1 MLWTAFLRI
10 AWFSQI
16 FLPEIFYWSKKNRNW
31 KFQIGETMSWT
42 AYFTDFYWKKRM
54 LFALR
59 KFIIAPKNRNL
70 ELVKLYREQLFN
82 ESLGFH
88 RFFTTKK
95 DAFCFTE
102 NAWLGAVLVTKQK
115 GCACVNFGL
124 YHNGQDIQIL
134 SGNYKECFH
143 LKYVKYY
150 PNFQKQLIYWLKI
163 FLKNYF
169 SISSISLMHFYKT
182 ILTIQFIGIF
192 CV

>member
-1 MLWTAFLRI
+1 MKICCEQLFYESLGFHRFSCQKFFIGLKKIGTGNFKLVKLCREQLI
-10 AWFSQI
+10 SQI
-16 FLPEIFYWSKKNRNW
+16 FTEKKDAFCFTEIYYCPQKSEFW
-31 KFQIGETMSWT
+31 
-42 AYFTDFYWKKRM
+42 
-54 LFALR
+54 
-59 KFIIAPKNRNL
+59 NL

-143 LKYVKYY
+143 LK
-150 PNFQKQLIYWLKI
+150 
-163 FLKNYF
+163 
-169 SISSISLMHFYKT
+169 
-182 ILTIQFIGIF
+182 
-192 CV
+192 

>member
-16 FLPEIFYWSKKNRNW
+16 FLPEIFYWSKKIGTGNFKLVKLCREQLIS
-31 KFQIGETMSWT
+31 QI
-42 AYFTDFYWKKRM
+42 FTEKKACF
-54 LFALR
+54 LLT
-59 KFIIAPKNRNL
+59 KIYYCPKKSEFWNL

-163 FLKNYF
+163 F
-169 SISSISLMHFYKT
+169 
-182 ILTIQFIGIF
+182 
-192 CV
+192 